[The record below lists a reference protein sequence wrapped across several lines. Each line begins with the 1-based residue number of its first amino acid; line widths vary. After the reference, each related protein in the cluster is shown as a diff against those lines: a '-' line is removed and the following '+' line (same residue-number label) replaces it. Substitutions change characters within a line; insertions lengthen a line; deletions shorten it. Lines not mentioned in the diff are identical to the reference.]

1 MIESEN
7 SLTVRA
13 LLPEEAQ
20 LASDVER
27 LSLGH
32 EAWTADGIRETME
45 LNGYY
50 YAAFRGNSFVGSAG
64 FTAVL
69 DEGYITNIAVHPDFR
84 RRGVATELT
93 NAVTEK
99 AKELKLSFLSLEVR
113 ESNAA
118 AISLYE
124 KFGFLNVGRRKNFY
138 SEPTEDAVIMTLNF

>member
-32 EAWTADGIRETME
+32 EAWTADGIRETVAR
-45 LNGYY
+45 NGYY
-50 YAAFRGNSFVGSAG
+50 YAAFLGGAFVGSAG

-84 RRGVATELT
+84 RRGAASELT
-93 NAVTEK
+93 KAVIEK

-124 KFGFLNVGRRKNFY
+124 KFGFSNVGRRKNFY

>member
-1 MIESEN
+1 MTGSESK
-7 SLTVRA
+7 LTIRA
-13 LLPEEAQ
+13 LLPEETQ
-20 LASDVER
+20 LASDVEA
-27 LSLGH
+27 LSLGC
-32 EAWTADGIRETME
+32 EAWTSDGIRETMAR
-45 LNGYY
+45 NGYY
-50 YAAFRGNSFVGSAG
+50 YAALFGDTFVGSAG

-84 RRGVATELT
+84 RQGAATELT
-93 NAVTEK
+93 EAVIEK

-113 ESNAA
+113 ASNEA